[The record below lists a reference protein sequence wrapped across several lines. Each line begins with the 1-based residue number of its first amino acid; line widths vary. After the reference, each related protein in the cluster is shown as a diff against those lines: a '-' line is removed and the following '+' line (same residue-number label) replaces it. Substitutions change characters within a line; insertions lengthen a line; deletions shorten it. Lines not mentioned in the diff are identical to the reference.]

1 MQLGMLWVCGFV
13 RLAAGPIRAA
23 SECTGVLRKSGM
35 QLGML
40 WIFGFETGQRTA
52 ERRVSCGDGPTHR
65 GIPGDHLVGT
75 PFGGWGSGTML
86 GLPRPL
92 HPGTFAPR
100 PHPYIL
106 LYIVLTGR
114 CRVQR
119 VQKVILLK
127 NP

>member
-1 MQLGMLWVCGFV
+1 MVDRGAVRGAVLCG
-13 RLAAGPIRAA
+13 GI
-23 SECTGVLRKSGM
+23 SGNRRS
-35 QLGML
+35 GD
-40 WIFGFETGQRTA
+40 IDAVVTETGQRTA
-52 ERRVSCGDGPTHR
+52 ERRASCGDGPTHR

-75 PFGGWGSGTML
+75 PFGGWGPGTML

-119 VQKVILLK
+119 VQKVILLN

>member
-1 MQLGMLWVCGFV
+1 MGILHLK
-13 RLAAGPIRAA
+13 P
-23 SECTGVLRKSGM
+23 TGTGERNHLKGIARRSPLRYHPRRYRRSGD
-35 QLGML
+35 
-40 WIFGFETGQRTA
+40 IDAVVTETGQRTA
-52 ERRVSCGDGPTHR
+52 ERRASCGDGPTHR

-75 PFGGWGSGTML
+75 PFGGWGPGTML

-119 VQKVILLK
+119 VQTTFLAI
-127 NP
+127 N

>member
-1 MQLGMLWVCGFV
+1 MPPGLSEQHRSVPAYLGAVSGALLCG
-13 RLAAGPIRAA
+13 GI
-23 SECTGVLRKSGM
+23 SGDRRS
-35 QLGML
+35 GD
-40 WIFGFETGQRTA
+40 IDAVVTETGQRTA
-52 ERRVSCGDGPTHR
+52 ERRASCGDGPTHR

-75 PFGGWGSGTML
+75 PFGGWGPGTML

-119 VQKVILLK
+119 VQKVILPN

>member
-1 MQLGMLWVCGFV
+1 MVDRGAVRGAVLCG
-13 RLAAGPIRAA
+13 GI
-23 SECTGVLRKSGM
+23 SGNRRS
-35 QLGML
+35 GD
-40 WIFGFETGQRTA
+40 IDAVVTETGQRTA
-52 ERRVSCGDGPTHR
+52 ERRASCGDGPTHR
-65 GIPGDHLVGT
+65 GIPGDHFVGT
-75 PFGGWGSGTML
+75 PLGGWGPGTML

-119 VQKVILLK
+119 VQKIILPN